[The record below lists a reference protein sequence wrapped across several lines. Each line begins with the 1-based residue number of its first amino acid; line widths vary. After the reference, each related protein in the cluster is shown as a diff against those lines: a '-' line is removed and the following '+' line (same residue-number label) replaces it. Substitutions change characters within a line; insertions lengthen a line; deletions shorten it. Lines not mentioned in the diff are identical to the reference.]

1 MSMTEWWNDPRYT
14 DQPTSTPPSKVDG
27 FKKNQFDN
35 TKVGKIEEAVVP
47 KVMGAIESAQKS
59 KFGFIVNP
67 AMRVLEYFGENV
79 VQPITQGVSTGLLT
93 AEAARQKKGSNIVEN
108 FRFAKKQAK
117 KVSMGQALATTATR
131 AIAPVVGSF
140 TNPTFLE
147 EDFNVFDDKQRD
159 KAFRDEWFGVFASGG
174 TDLALAMLGTKG
186 AGTVV
191 RAGAKK
197 VVGPKKIVT
206 GQDMNQFRNNLNN
219 IVNEVEAGVVA
230 EARTRTGLSVLV
242 DDAVETRD
250 VSKLAANPLISETS
264 NPYRTATIVSRLD
277 NHRDVAD
284 YLLAERGDAA
294 AFNRFFAKNPL
305 DADHI
310 DDYGFDKTTP
320 ITDFADIG
328 KDMLS
333 PKLETR
339 FQRVIDAKKASD
351 PQFARAL
358 EEFASNVPRGVG
370 VESWQPGRF
379 AALESVGLAKKKL
392 AIQAQF
398 GDLKLF
404 GDDGSSNWKTEVYQ
418 SKPYDRVIRTIAWVG
433 SGRPQGHINISNPR
447 KFEASSDLLS
457 DLNRLQFL
465 SGAEGAKF
473 KRRMV
478 EQFLNA
484 QDDTQRAIAL
494 GRIEEQVMVRLAKA
508 YGIVDM
514 QDIRSASD
522 AVKEITRWRSKTA
535 ENRATIKQYAA
546 KNGWV
551 PGEDGSINVQNFISV
566 ANEAQ
571 TIPMLDFRKL
581 EVEVIFNARRM
592 GGKATKVT
600 DAQYYGAR
608 VSKAFMNT
616 GQLLDLANMV
626 FSNLNL
632 IRLAYIPKNSIV
644 DPMARAS
651 MALESMELIRN
662 GAPALDNIVY
672 NSSLSRESLK
682 RFIPGTPAAQARK
695 RAKDARF
702 QVERYQAEIEPK
714 IAAWEKAQDTEAAA
728 RKALTAAA
736 KQRESALKV
745 AARKQGDPDAQAA
758 VHAADDALF
767 EARTALAN
775 AEAELGRAADLLN
788 GYAKLIQK
796 QRRDWVDFETTKQT
810 RKAGKKS
817 LGKDKEV
824 IVSASGRKYTIDG
837 LADPNVRG
845 VNAYMAEV
853 DSAQNFYS
861 TAMQSEISRRLQA
874 DGTRFVKIDRRD
886 RAEYMN
892 ALAHI
897 ANRQIRNE
905 INMPIGMMMR
915 GDSPADILKWLYS
928 PAGKEYRLRMQSRF
942 GKEMTKDDFA
952 AWITQTSDK
961 LVKMY
966 PDPDLRKII
975 LQRNVSVDEV
985 DAMLYGRTD
994 LLESIDGP
1002 NIKLNDLNV
1011 AERGLVKLGGA
1022 TDYAWRILSKSENK
1036 LARNPLFLS
1045 YTRAEMKDLV
1055 NAAERAGIDV
1065 KDAVVNNEIR
1075 QIAYRKALARVEE
1088 TLYSSRRLTNG
1099 MYVAR
1104 YAMSFPLAF
1113 FNSQLVA
1120 LRLMARNPMNAYW
1133 YNSIQQA
1140 FDNYEAYEDKEGNT
1154 YSKISDVPR
1163 GTPVTV
1169 KYPLPLGWG
1178 NKALKPFMDPRG
1190 GGIRFNPK
1198 QLEFMVADPSVSFFG
1213 GIAVSELI
1221 KNGFMENTP
1230 WGVHGETISQ
1240 ALRDFL
1246 GDDVYESSV
1255 LYGGYPIEG
1264 SNLLETTKNAML
1276 SGYQQSLY
1284 DAVYALF
1291 DGGKI
1296 RAGASDRYVD
1306 DVMTHYKVAYA
1317 EWDRN
1322 GRVGN
1327 PPNMKSAAKSAAN
1340 MAFIRA
1346 IVQFSAPISA
1356 SFDPV
1361 TRAATAYY
1369 ADLVELASGDY
1380 KIAQD
1385 VMIDE
1390 WGIDSLALIG
1400 SNKKN
1405 VAGVA
1410 TTLNDLKMIRKN
1422 PQLLETIGRFNTKYA
1437 GLLSSGYGDLAGS
1450 GSGVDDYST
1459 EVAAIYKKLNFPGEF
1474 NNPITQQKT
1483 SSELKRSVEARRGWG
1498 EYQKAVDWRDAK
1510 MAEYGI
1516 GSTYETRYATSGIKR
1531 VFDDMVQDVEDE
1543 FKGWV
1548 DERDEGRKDYWEG
1561 LIPTID
1567 NILNDTKWRA
1577 HALSQ
1582 GSVKWEEIAYWTAR
1596 AKQFKKAYSRP
1607 NETDKGKLILKQQ
1620 FNQFHYNFLQTA
1632 SEEFAVFSTR
1642 WLQNM
1647 PELETE
1653 FVVNK

>member
-1 MSMTEWWNDPRYT
+1 MTEWWNDPRYT
-14 DQPTSTPPSKVDG
+14 DQPSSTPPSKVDS
-27 FKKNQFDN
+27 FKQQQFDN
-35 TKVGKIEEAVVP
+35 TKVGKIEQAVVP
-47 KVMGAIESAQKS
+47 KVQSAIESGQKG
-59 KFGFIVNP
+59 KLGFIINP
-67 AMRVLEYFGENV
+67 AMRVLETFGERV
-79 VQPITQGVSTGLLT
+79 VQPLTQGVSTALLT
-93 AEAARQKKGSNIVEN
+93 GEAARQGKGKNIVEN

-117 KVSMGQALATTATR
+117 KVSMGQALATTVGQTVS
-131 AIAPVVGSF
+131 PVLGPL
-140 TNPTFLE
+140 TNATFLD

-159 KAFRDEWFGVFASGG
+159 KAFRDEWIGVFASGG
-174 TDLALAMLGTKG
+174 TDLALAALGTKG
-186 AGTVV
+186 AGTAI

-197 VVGPKKIVT
+197 VIGPKRIVT
-206 GQDMNQFRNNLNN
+206 GDDMNQFRNNLNQ
-219 IVNEVEAGVVA
+219 IVNEVEAGVA
-230 EARTRTGLSVLV
+230 TEARTRNGLSILV
-242 DDAVETRD
+242 DDVVNTRD
-250 VSKLAANPLISETS
+250 VSTLAANPLIRETS

-294 AFNRFFAKNPL
+294 AFNRFFAKKPL
-305 DADHI
+305 EADHI

-333 PKLETR
+333 PKLEAR
-339 FQRVIDAKKASD
+339 FQRILDAKKAED
-351 PQFARAL
+351 PNLARAL
-358 EEFASNVPRGVG
+358 EEFATNVPRGAG
-370 VESWQPGRF
+370 IESWQPGRF
-379 AALESVGLAKKKL
+379 AALESIGLAKKKL
-392 AIQAQF
+392 AVQAQF

-418 SKPYDRVIRTIAWVG
+418 SRTYDRVIRTIAWVG

-447 KFEASSDLLS
+447 KFEASGDLLS

-465 SGAEGAKF
+465 SGADGVKF

-494 GRIEEQVMVRLAKA
+494 GRIEEQVMVRLAKH
-508 YGIVDM
+508 YGVTDL
-514 QDIRSASD
+514 QDIRSAAD
-522 AVKEITRWRSKTA
+522 AVKEITKWRAKTA

-546 KNGWV
+546 KNGWI
-551 PGEDGSINVQNFISV
+551 PDEDGSINVQNFISV
-566 ANEAQ
+566 SNEAQ

-581 EVEVIFNARRM
+581 EVEVIFQARRM
-592 GGKATKVT
+592 AGKGTKVS
-600 DAQYYGAR
+600 DAQYAGALA
-608 VSKAFMNT
+608 SKAAMTT

-662 GAPALDNIVY
+662 GAPALDNAVY
-672 NSSLSRESLK
+672 NSSLRAESLK
-682 RFIPGTPAAQARK
+682 KWIPGSPAAQARK
-695 RAKDARF
+695 RAKDAKF
-702 QVERYQAEIEPK
+702 QIERYKAEIEPK
-714 IAAWEKAQDTEAAA
+714 VAAWEKAQVKLDSAQADL
-728 RKALTAAA
+728 KKAA
-736 KQRESALKV
+736 KAREAALKV
-745 AARKQGDPDAQAA
+745 AARKTADPDAQAA

-767 EARTALAN
+767 QARAAITA
-775 AEAELGRAADLLN
+775 AENELGRTADILN

-796 QRRDWVDFETTKQT
+796 NRKEWVDFETTKAAT
-810 RKAGKKS
+810 KAGKKR
-817 LGKDKEV
+817 LGQDQEV
-824 IVSASGRKYTIDG
+824 IISESGKKYTIDG

-845 VNAYMAEV
+845 VSAYMSEV
-853 DSAQNFYS
+853 DSAQNFYAAS
-861 TAMQSEISRRLQA
+861 MQSEISRRLSA
-874 DGTRFVKIDRRD
+874 SGNRFVKIDRKD
-886 RAEYMN
+886 RPEYMN

-905 INMPIGMMMR
+905 LDMPLGMMMR
-915 GDSPADILKWLYS
+915 GDSSSDILRWLYS

-952 AWITQTSDK
+952 SWISQTSDK

-966 PDPDLRKII
+966 PDPELRKII
-975 LQRNVSVDEV
+975 LTRNVSVDEV
-985 DAMLYGRTD
+985 DAMLAGRTD
-994 LLESIDGP
+994 LLPSIDGP
-1002 NIKLNDLNV
+1002 NINLSDLNIV
-1011 AERGLVKLGGA
+1011 EKGLVGVGGA
-1022 TDYAWRILSKSENK
+1022 TNAAWKVLSAAENR
-1036 LARNPLFLS
+1036 LVRTPLFLS
-1045 YTRAEMKDLV
+1045 YTRAEMKTLV

-1140 FDNYEAYEDKEGNT
+1140 FDNYEAYEDKDGNT
-1154 YSKISDVPR
+1154 YSKMSDVPR
-1163 GTPVTV
+1163 GTQVTV

-1178 NKALKPFMDPRG
+1178 NKALKPFMDERG

-1213 GIAVSELI
+1213 GIVVSELV
-1221 KNGFMENTP
+1221 KGGFMENTP
-1230 WGVHGETISQ
+1230 WGVHGETIAQ
-1240 ALRDFL
+1240 GLRDLL

-1255 LYGGYPIEG
+1255 LYGGYPQEG
-1264 SNLLETTKNAML
+1264 GGYVGTAINAIMPGYMRSLL
-1276 SGYQQSLY
+1276 
-1284 DAVYALF
+1284 DAVYALR

-1296 RAGASDRYVD
+1296 KEGASERYVD
-1306 DVMTHYKVAYA
+1306 DVMTHYRVAYA

-1327 PPNMKSAAKSAAN
+1327 PPTMGSAAKSAAN

-1369 ADLVELASGDY
+1369 ADLVEMAGGDY

-1385 VMIDE
+1385 MMVDE
-1390 WGIDSLALIG
+1390 WGIDSLALVG

-1405 VAGVA
+1405 IAGVA
-1410 TTLNDLKMIRKN
+1410 TTMNDLKMIRKN
-1422 PQLLETIGRFNTKYA
+1422 PELLQTIGRFNTKYA
-1437 GLLSSGYGDLAGS
+1437 ALLSSGYGDLAGT
-1450 GSGVDDYST
+1450 GSGKDDYST
-1459 EVAAIYKKLNFPGEF
+1459 EVAAIYKRLNFPGGF
-1474 NNPITQQKT
+1474 NDPITQQKT
-1483 SSELKRSVEARRGWG
+1483 SRELTRSVEARRGWA

-1516 GSTYETRYATSGIKR
+1516 GSTYETRYATSGVKR
-1531 VFDDMVQDVEDE
+1531 VFDEMVQDVENE

-1561 LIPTID
+1561 FIPTVEAIVD
-1567 NILNDTKWRA
+1567 DTKWRA
-1577 HALSQ
+1577 HALKE
-1582 GSVKWEEIAYWTAR
+1582 GSVKWEEIAYWVSRAR
-1596 AKQFKKAYSRP
+1596 QFKKAYDRP

-1620 FNQFHYNFLQTA
+1620 FNQFHYDFLQTA

-1647 PELETE
+1647 PELETDY
-1653 FVVNK
+1653 VVTK